1 MLKLENLSVQIKGKE
16 ILKNI
21 SFDFELWKNYCILGK
36 NWSWKSSLAMSIAW
50 NPKYEIVAWDIK
62 LDSTSLKSLTADER
76 SKLWIFLTFQNVPE
90 IPWVKL
96 FEFLKNIYDIRQ
108 EKPTTFISFKK
119 IIEPLIEELWIDKE
133 FLRRDLNVGFSWWE
147 KRKIEVL
154 QIKLLKPQV
163 IILDEIDSWLDV
175 NAVKLVS
182 ELLKETNSE
191 NNTFIIITH
200 LFEML
205 EGLPIEK
212 VLIIDKWEIKEIGDN
227 KLMEKIKKEGF

>member
-36 NWSWKSSLAMSIAW
+36 NGSWKSSLAMSIAW
-50 NPKYEIVAWDIK
+50 NPKYEIVSWDIK
-62 LDSTSLKSLTADER
+62 IDNISIKDISVDER
-76 SKLWIFLTFQNVPE
+76 SKLWIFLTFQNIPE

-96 FEFLKNIYDIRQ
+96 FEFLKNIYDVRE
-108 EKPTTFISFKK
+108 EKPTSFIGFKK
-119 IIEPLIEELWIDKE
+119 IIEPLVEELWIEKD

-154 QIKLLKPQV
+154 QIKLLKPKV
-163 IILDEIDSWLDV
+163 IIFDEIDSWLDV

-182 ELLKETNSE
+182 ELLKNANSE
-191 NNTFIIITH
+191 SNTFIIITH